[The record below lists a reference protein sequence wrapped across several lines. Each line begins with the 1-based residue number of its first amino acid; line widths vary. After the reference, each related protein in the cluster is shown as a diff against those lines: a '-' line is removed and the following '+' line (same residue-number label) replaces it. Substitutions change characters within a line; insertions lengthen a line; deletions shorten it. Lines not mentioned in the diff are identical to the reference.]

1 MNVLLFRSER
11 SSRCF
16 LRKGCVSNGATA
28 PSLPGSGR
36 KTHWDSS
43 AGTFMDGEALLY
55 VLTG

>member
-1 MNVLLFRSER
+1 MCFYSDPNEAAAV
-11 SSRCF
+11 F

-36 KTHWDSS
+36 KTHRDSS
-43 AGTFMDGEALLY
+43 AGTFMAGEALLY